1 MLRVVFLLAF
11 AMMSATPAQAGEEL
25 FQRLGGM
32 EKIERFVGRTID
44 LSVADERIAASFGNT
59 NLVRLKKLL
68 TDQICQVSG
77 GPCIY
82 KGRDMRKSHAHLKI
96 TSYHFNALVENLQA
110 AMDEEN
116 VPFAVQNEL
125 LAVLAPMHRDITAA
139 PAATTA
145 APESR

>member
-1 MLRVVFLLAF
+1 MLRVICLLAL
-11 AMMSATPAQAGEEL
+11 AMMSAAPAQAGEEL
-25 FQRLGGM
+25 FQRLGGI

-77 GPCIY
+77 GPCVY

-96 TSYHFNALVENLQA
+96 TSYHFNALVENLQT
-110 AMDEEN
+110 AMDEEK

-139 PAATTA
+139 PSANATT
-145 APESR
+145 PESR